1 MNTQILGR
9 ALSRASDHGGRLV
22 EHAHLPLAL
31 FPLQPSFLQDGNS
44 PSLVLGDG
52 VDDERRE
59 LLAAELPLFSD
70 ELFVSNFELLVA
82 EALAPLQEFRASLP
96 DKGFGLGC

>member
-9 ALSRASDHGGRLV
+9 ALSRASDHRRRLV
-22 EHAHLPLAL
+22 EHAHLALAL
-31 FPLQPSFLQDGNS
+31 LSFKSSFLQDGNS

-82 EALAPLQEFRASLP
+82 EALASLQEF
-96 DKGFGLGC
+96 

>member
-22 EHAHLPLAL
+22 EHAHLALAL
-31 FPLQPSFLQDGNS
+31 FSFKTSLLQDGNS
-44 PSLVLGDG
+44 SSFVLGDG

-59 LLAAELPLFSD
+59 LLAAKLSLFAD
-70 ELFVSNFELLVA
+70 ELLVSNFQFFVA
-82 EALAPLQEFRASLP
+82 EAFAPLQEF
-96 DKGFGLGC
+96 

>member
-9 ALSRASDHGGRLV
+9 ALSRASDHRRRLV
-22 EHAHLPLAL
+22 EHAHLALAL
-31 FPLQPSFLQDGNS
+31 LSFKSSFLQDGNS

-59 LLAAELPLFSD
+59 LLAPELALFPYQ
-70 ELFVSNFELLVA
+70 LLVRDFQFFVA
-82 EALAPLQEFRASLP
+82 EALAPLQEF
-96 DKGFGLGC
+96 